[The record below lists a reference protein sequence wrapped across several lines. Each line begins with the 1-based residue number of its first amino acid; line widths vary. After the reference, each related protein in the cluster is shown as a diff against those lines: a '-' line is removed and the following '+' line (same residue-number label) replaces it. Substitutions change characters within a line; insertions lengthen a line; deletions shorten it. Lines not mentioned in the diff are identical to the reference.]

1 MKLKHKL
8 FASLSRCFAALLVF
22 CTALHAQ
29 SASEKANC
37 AENENRLQGPFHLV
51 DVPVA
56 TVFNILE
63 ELLKCPII
71 RSSALPQNANIT
83 FSCKKEIPSCDAVR
97 IFRSILMLNGI
108 VLIPIDNNKY
118 YKAVSAAGVSSH
130 VPEFLAGRARDLPSS
145 QNFYTKFFELEH
157 LRVSELQTKLK
168 SSMSQNNAGSF
179 EIFPKS
185 NSFWV
190 TDTLLNLQRIE
201 EIIEKI
207 DVPFAET
214 TMHQVKSSSA
224 VAIKDKLLSLKLDA
238 LIGASINADARTNK
252 LIITASK
259 CATKEI
265 VRLADELDVES
276 VPLLKSEVVYLKHG
290 EVVKVADV
298 LSKILSGRKSLKS
311 AAENKMTPV
320 NQGANNSESA
330 GVKNPKDGV
339 GAKEKSENRAANGSA
354 SKNGFAESE
363 GVSDSGIE
371 FSDYVQIVS
380 EERSN
385 AIVVYGTSSDLKQ
398 LKSIINK
405 LDIVLMQVRIDV
417 LITEVSLS
425 DDHVSGLSS
434 FGLSYNA
441 AEYGGFSGSTKT
453 YNLSSASNPAF
464 YAAAGENSFSM
475 LFDVARQNQ
484 EIKVLSSPTIVTTHN
499 KEAEINISQS
509 LPIITSSMSDITSIS
524 TTRSSVSYKDIGI
537 KLLVTPLVGSNGS
550 IQLKI
555 DQSVDSISG
564 YTTIDGNQQPVISK
578 RKATSFVS
586 AKSEEVIVLAGLQ
599 QVDAAEMKGA
609 VWLLS
614 DIFRPSKNEYKRR
627 ELIIFIRP
635 RVVGSLAVNDIL
647 MDSDAKNSP
656 AREQIESFYGTGK
669 FYREGELEGKSK
681 EFEKDRTHNKIIN
694 SLPL

>member
-118 YKAVSAAGVSSH
+118 YKAVPAAGVSSH

-168 SSMSQNNAGSF
+168 SSMSQN
-179 EIFPKS
+179 
-185 NSFWV
+185 
-190 TDTLLNLQRIE
+190 
-201 EIIEKI
+201 
-207 DVPFAET
+207 
-214 TMHQVKSSSA
+214 
-224 VAIKDKLLSLKLDA
+224 
-238 LIGASINADARTNK
+238 K

-290 EVVKVADV
+290 EAVKVADV